1 MKTIVIV
8 QKGGDYKTVS
18 VNNLTEADIYK
29 KCGFRKPDNFEKRH
43 EWKVKRLGEKFHIVL
58 YARNTPKFTISPIIA
73 AVIKLNIKSIA
84 FIP

>member
-29 KCGFRKPDNFEKRH
+29 KCGFRNDKDFE
-43 EWKVKRLGEKFHIVL
+43 
-58 YARNTPKFTISPIIA
+58 
-73 AVIKLNIKSIA
+73 
-84 FIP
+84 